1 MVRWDLDIG
10 EHRLKY
16 PRQWD
21 RYMHEHPYRRASG
34 PYTALLYCRSVRE
47 KKMKSMDFKM
57 HVLESSFVAPA
68 SRHRVRRAL
77 PFITCSFNFV
87 SEQLYYIPNKSYL
100 YTVIA
105 IHNGDDFTSRKEL

>member
-21 RYMHEHPYRRASG
+21 LDTCMSIHIGEHRDHIQLY
-34 PYTALLYCRSVRE
+34 YIALLYCRSVRE

-77 PFITCSFNFV
+77 PLITCSFNFV
-87 SEQLYYIPNKSYL
+87 SELLECEPKP
-100 YTVIA
+100 
-105 IHNGDDFTSRKEL
+105 